1 MAHERPES
9 LTFGRLVVEQRRRLS
24 LSQTDVARR
33 VRNAAK
39 AEGRQSGAT
48 KQWVS
53 EIERT
58 GRIPHPDGLRWLAVA
73 IEVPIERLVDTA
85 DQQIRA
91 RSERR
96 DGQQLASERTLHGA
110 ARLLPSPI
118 ESQLPR
124 MLAGGFFTPIK
135 NGVANGVN
143 SDAAAMNAF
152 RAADRQVGGAHLYA
166 TVVHYLQSQVAPRLF
181 GATTDNDGPLTFCAA
196 AALTDMAGWM
206 AHDADR
212 NVLAQHHFQHALALA
227 GIGQDSQL
235 RAHILAGMSHM
246 ALHVGHPDEAMELA
260 GIGTAKLQEGPANPE
275 LAARLM
281 ALEARAHAAR
291 GESAACA
298 RLLLQ
303 AEQTLDTV
311 LPAERSTWISRF
323 DEGSLAGEA
332 ARSLRQLGQLARARQ
347 QAERVLTLRPVDRA
361 RSRAFGQLVLARVLI
376 EERDLDG
383 ASEVGRDVLDSTQAL
398 GSLLVVRQLQRLR
411 DLLAVNRSAPPVAQF
426 LEYLDEELRQRMV
439 MRNCASVW
447 CCTGRSAPMSPASR
461 SRERKDGLAAWRA
474 SKATPLPG
482 RPTLPRAMPSRPAS
496 ASPLTSSSAT
506 PHSASC
512 SWIPATSLIGIS
524 QVGWPRPTSP
534 PSRPLS
540 ARFER
545 SSA

>member
-9 LTFGRLVVEQRRRLS
+9 LPLGRLVVKQRRRLS
-24 LSQTDVARR
+24 LSQSDVARR

-73 IEVPIERLVDTA
+73 IEVPIERLVATA

-91 RSERR
+91 RSVPR
-96 DGQQLASERTLHGA
+96 DGQLTSERTLHGA
-110 ARLLPSPI
+110 ARLLPFPMNG
-118 ESQLPR
+118 QLPP
-124 MLAGGFFTPIK
+124 MLAGGLFTPIK
-135 NGVANGVN
+135 NGEVNGV
-143 SDAAAMNAF
+143 SGDAAAMNAF

-181 GATTDNDGPLTFCAA
+181 GATADDDGPLTFCAA

-227 GIGQDSQL
+227 GIGEDSQL
-235 RAHILAGMSHM
+235 RAHVLAGMSHL

-260 GIGTAKLQEGPANPE
+260 GFGTAKLREGPANPE

-323 DEGSLAGEA
+323 DEGALAGEA

-376 EERDLDG
+376 EERALDE

-398 GSLLVVRQLQRLR
+398 GSLLVLRQLQRLR
-411 DLLAVNRSAPPVAQF
+411 DLLAANRSAPPVAEF
-426 LEYLDEELRQRMV
+426 LEYLDEELRRRMV
-439 MRNCASVW
+439 LY
-447 CCTGRSAPMSPASR
+447 RSFSA
-461 SRERKDGLAAWRA
+461 DQ
-474 SKATPLPG
+474 
-482 RPTLPRAMPSRPAS
+482 PS
-496 ASPLTSSSAT
+496 
-506 PHSASC
+506 
-512 SWIPATSLIGIS
+512 
-524 QVGWPRPTSP
+524 
-534 PSRPLS
+534 
-540 ARFER
+540 
-545 SSA
+545 

>member
-9 LTFGRLVVEQRRRLS
+9 LPLGRLVVEQRRRLS
-24 LSQTDVARR
+24 LSQTDVTRR

-48 KQWVS
+48 KQWIS

-58 GRIPHPDGLRWLAVA
+58 GRVPHPDGLRWLAVA
-73 IEVPIERLVDTA
+73 IEVPIERLVAAA
-85 DQQIRA
+85 DQQVRA
-91 RSERR
+91 RSKPR
-96 DGQQLASERTLHGA
+96 DGQQPTSERTLPGA
-110 ARLLPSPI
+110 SRLLPFPMDG
-118 ESQLPR
+118 QQP
-124 MLAGGFFTPIK
+124 MVAGGFSTPIK
-135 NGVANGVN
+135 NGEVNGA
-143 SDAAAMNAF
+143 SGDAAAMNAF

-166 TVVHYLQSQVAPRLF
+166 TVVNYLQSQVAPRLF
-181 GATTDNDGPLTFCAA
+181 GATADDDGPLTFCAA

-212 NVLAQHHFQHALALA
+212 NALAQHHFQHALALA

-235 RAHILAGMSHM
+235 RAHILAGMSHL
-246 ALHVGHPDEAMELA
+246 ALHVGHPGEAMELA
-260 GIGTAKLQEGPANPE
+260 GVGTAKLREGPANPE
-275 LAARLM
+275 LIARLM

-332 ARSLRQLGQLARARQ
+332 ARSLRQLGELARARR

-376 EERDLDG
+376 EERDLDE
-383 ASEVGRDVLDSTQAL
+383 ASEVGRDVLNSTQAL

-411 DLLAVNRSAPPVAQF
+411 DLLAANRSAPSVAEF
-426 LEYLDEELRQRMV
+426 LEYLDEELRRRMV
-439 MRNCASVW
+439 LYRW
-447 CCTGRSAPMSPASR
+447 FSAD
-461 SRERKDGLAAWRA
+461 E
-474 SKATPLPG
+474 PG
-482 RPTLPRAMPSRPAS
+482 
-496 ASPLTSSSAT
+496 
-506 PHSASC
+506 
-512 SWIPATSLIGIS
+512 
-524 QVGWPRPTSP
+524 
-534 PSRPLS
+534 
-540 ARFER
+540 
-545 SSA
+545 

>member
-1 MAHERPES
+1 MAHERPKS
-9 LTFGRLVVEQRRRLS
+9 LPLGRLVLGQRHRLC
-24 LSQTDVARR
+24 LSQTDVVRR
-33 VRNAAK
+33 VHNAAK

-58 GRIPHPDGLRWLAVA
+58 RRIPQPDALRWLAAA
-73 IEVPIERLVDTA
+73 IEVPIERIVAAADEQRRHRRPDVTA
-85 DQQIRA
+85 GRLAAQGRA
-91 RSERR
+91 L
-96 DGQQLASERTLHGA
+96 QNTAS
-110 ARLLPSPI
+110 PP
-118 ESQLPR
+118 PP
-124 MLAGGFFTPIK
+124 LAGDFFVPIK
-135 NGVANGVN
+135 NGVANGVS

-181 GATTDNDGPLTFCAA
+181 GATTDSDGPLTFCAA

-212 NVLAQHHFQHALALA
+212 NVLAQQHFQHALALA
-227 GIGQDSQL
+227 GIGEDAQL
-235 RAHILAGMSHM
+235 RVHILAGMSHL

-260 GIGTAKLQEGPANPE
+260 GIGTAKLREGPANPE

-291 GESAACA
+291 GESAACG

-311 LPAERSTWISRF
+311 VPAERSTWISRF

-376 EERDLDG
+376 EERDLEE

-411 DLLAVNRSAPPVAQF
+411 DLLAADRSAPPVAEF
-426 LEYLDEELRQRMV
+426 LEYLDEELRRRMV
-439 MRNCASVW
+439 LY
-447 CCTGRSAPMSPASR
+447 RSFSAV
-461 SRERKDGLAAWRA
+461 E
-474 SKATPLPG
+474 PG
-482 RPTLPRAMPSRPAS
+482 
-496 ASPLTSSSAT
+496 
-506 PHSASC
+506 
-512 SWIPATSLIGIS
+512 
-524 QVGWPRPTSP
+524 
-534 PSRPLS
+534 
-540 ARFER
+540 
-545 SSA
+545 

>member
-1 MAHERPES
+1 MRWLTGYDVSSTSHPAGAPMAHERPES

-124 MLAGGFFTPIK
+124 MLAGGFFVPIK
-135 NGVANGVN
+135 NGVANGVS

-181 GATTDNDGPLTFCAA
+181 GATTDSDGPLTFCAA

-227 GIGQDSQL
+227 GIGEDSQL
-235 RAHILAGMSHM
+235 RTHILAGMSHL

-281 ALEARAHAAR
+281 ALEARAHAAQ
-291 GESAACA
+291 GDSAACA

-426 LEYLDEELRQRMV
+426 LEYLDEELRRRMV
-439 MRNCASVW
+439 LY
-447 CCTGRSAPMSPASR
+447 RSFSAD
-461 SRERKDGLAAWRA
+461 E
-474 SKATPLPG
+474 PG
-482 RPTLPRAMPSRPAS
+482 
-496 ASPLTSSSAT
+496 
-506 PHSASC
+506 
-512 SWIPATSLIGIS
+512 
-524 QVGWPRPTSP
+524 
-534 PSRPLS
+534 
-540 ARFER
+540 
-545 SSA
+545 

>member
-1 MAHERPES
+1 
-9 LTFGRLVVEQRRRLS
+9 
-24 LSQTDVARR
+24 
-33 VRNAAK
+33 
-39 AEGRQSGAT
+39 
-48 KQWVS
+48 
-53 EIERT
+53 
-58 GRIPHPDGLRWLAVA
+58 
-73 IEVPIERLVDTA
+73 
-85 DQQIRA
+85 
-91 RSERR
+91 
-96 DGQQLASERTLHGA
+96 
-110 ARLLPSPI
+110 
-118 ESQLPR
+118 

-181 GATTDNDGPLTFCAA
+181 GATADDDGPLTFCAA

-227 GIGQDSQL
+227 GIGEDSQL
-235 RAHILAGMSHM
+235 RAHVLAGMSHL

-260 GIGTAKLQEGPANPE
+260 GFGTAKLREGPANPE

-426 LEYLDEELRQRMV
+426 LEYLDEELRRRMV
-439 MRNCASVW
+439 LY
-447 CCTGRSAPMSPASR
+447 RSFSAD
-461 SRERKDGLAAWRA
+461 E
-474 SKATPLPG
+474 PG
-482 RPTLPRAMPSRPAS
+482 
-496 ASPLTSSSAT
+496 
-506 PHSASC
+506 
-512 SWIPATSLIGIS
+512 
-524 QVGWPRPTSP
+524 
-534 PSRPLS
+534 
-540 ARFER
+540 
-545 SSA
+545 

>member
-9 LTFGRLVVEQRRRLS
+9 LPLGRLVVEQRHRLC
-24 LSQTDVARR
+24 LSQTDVVRR
-33 VRNAAK
+33 VHNAAK

-58 GRIPHPDGLRWLAVA
+58 GRIPQPDALRWLAAA
-73 IEVPIERLVDTA
+73 IEVPIKRIVAASDEQRRHRRPDVTAGRLAAQGRVLHNTA
-85 DQQIRA
+85 
-91 RSERR
+91 S
-96 DGQQLASERTLHGA
+96 
-110 ARLLPSPI
+110 LPP
-118 ESQLPR
+118 
-124 MLAGGFFTPIK
+124 LAGDSFVPIK
-135 NGVANGVN
+135 NGVVHGVS
-143 SDAAAMNAF
+143 SDAAVMNAF

-181 GATTDNDGPLTFCAA
+181 GATTDDDGPLTFSAA

-227 GIGQDSQL
+227 GIGEDAQL
-235 RAHILAGMSHM
+235 RAHILAGMSHL

-260 GIGTAKLQEGPANPE
+260 GFGTAKLREGPANPE

-281 ALEARAHAAR
+281 ALEARAHAAW

-303 AEQTLDTV
+303 AEQTLDSV

-332 ARSLRQLGQLARARQ
+332 ARSLRRLGQLARARQ

-376 EERDLDG
+376 EERDLDE
-383 ASEVGRDVLDSTQAL
+383 ASEVGREVLDSTQAL

-411 DLLAVNRSAPPVAQF
+411 DLLAANRSASPVAQF
-426 LEYLDEELRQRMV
+426 LEYLDEELRRRMV
-439 MRNCASVW
+439 LY
-447 CCTGRSAPMSPASR
+447 RSFSAD
-461 SRERKDGLAAWRA
+461 E
-474 SKATPLPG
+474 PG
-482 RPTLPRAMPSRPAS
+482 
-496 ASPLTSSSAT
+496 
-506 PHSASC
+506 
-512 SWIPATSLIGIS
+512 
-524 QVGWPRPTSP
+524 
-534 PSRPLS
+534 
-540 ARFER
+540 
-545 SSA
+545 

>member
-9 LTFGRLVVEQRRRLS
+9 LPLGRLVAEQRHRLC
-24 LSQTDVARR
+24 LSQTDVVRR
-33 VRNAAK
+33 VHNATK

-58 GRIPHPDGLRWLAVA
+58 GRIPQPDALRWLAAAIEVA
-73 IEVPIERLVDTA
+73 IERIVAAADEQRRHRRPDVTAGRLAAQGRVLHNTA
-85 DQQIRA
+85 
-91 RSERR
+91 S
-96 DGQQLASERTLHGA
+96 
-110 ARLLPSPI
+110 LPP
-118 ESQLPR
+118 
-124 MLAGGFFTPIK
+124 LAGDSFVPIK
-135 NGVANGVN
+135 NGVAIGVS

-227 GIGQDSQL
+227 GIGEDSQL
-235 RAHILAGMSHM
+235 RAHVLAGMSHL

-260 GIGTAKLQEGPANPE
+260 GFGTAKLREGPANPE

-439 MRNCASVW
+439 LY
-447 CCTGRSAPMSPASR
+447 RSFSAD
-461 SRERKDGLAAWRA
+461 E
-474 SKATPLPG
+474 PG
-482 RPTLPRAMPSRPAS
+482 
-496 ASPLTSSSAT
+496 
-506 PHSASC
+506 
-512 SWIPATSLIGIS
+512 
-524 QVGWPRPTSP
+524 
-534 PSRPLS
+534 
-540 ARFER
+540 
-545 SSA
+545 

>member
-9 LTFGRLVVEQRRRLS
+9 LPLGRLVVEQRHRLC
-24 LSQTDVARR
+24 LSQTDVVRR
-33 VRNAAK
+33 VHNAAK

-58 GRIPHPDGLRWLAVA
+58 GRIPQPDALRWLAAA
-73 IEVPIERLVDTA
+73 IEVPIERIVAAADEQRRHRRPDVTA
-85 DQQIRA
+85 GR
-91 RSERR
+91 
-96 DGQQLASERTLHGA
+96 LAAQGRVLHNTA
-110 ARLLPSPI
+110 SLPP
-118 ESQLPR
+118 
-124 MLAGGFFTPIK
+124 LAGDSFVPIK
-135 NGVANGVN
+135 NGVAIGVS

-181 GATTDNDGPLTFCAA
+181 GATADDDGPLTFCAA

-212 NVLAQHHFQHALALA
+212 NMLAQHHFQHALALA
-227 GIGQDSQL
+227 GIGEDSQL
-235 RAHILAGMSHM
+235 RAHILAGMSHL
-246 ALHVGHPDEAMELA
+246 ALHVGHPDQAMELA
-260 GIGTAKLQEGPANPE
+260 GIGTAKLREGPANPE

-291 GESAACA
+291 RESAACA

-347 QAERVLTLRPVDRA
+347 QAERVVTLRPVDRA

-376 EERDLDG
+376 EERDLDE
-383 ASEVGRDVLDSTQAL
+383 ASEVGRDVLDNTQAL

-411 DLLAVNRSAPPVAQF
+411 DLLAADRSAPPVAEF
-426 LEYLDEELRQRMV
+426 LEYLDEELRRRMV
-439 MRNCASVW
+439 LY
-447 CCTGRSAPMSPASR
+447 RSFSAV
-461 SRERKDGLAAWRA
+461 E
-474 SKATPLPG
+474 PG
-482 RPTLPRAMPSRPAS
+482 
-496 ASPLTSSSAT
+496 
-506 PHSASC
+506 
-512 SWIPATSLIGIS
+512 
-524 QVGWPRPTSP
+524 
-534 PSRPLS
+534 
-540 ARFER
+540 
-545 SSA
+545 

>member
-1 MAHERPES
+1 MRWLTDYDVSSTSHPVGAPMAHERPES
-9 LTFGRLVVEQRRRLS
+9 FTLGRLVVEQRRRLS
-24 LSQTDVARR
+24 LSQSDVARR

-58 GRIPHPDGLRWLAVA
+58 ERIPHPDGLRWLAGA
-73 IEVPIERLVDTA
+73 IEVPIERLVATA
-85 DQQIRA
+85 DQRIRA

-96 DGQQLASERTLHGA
+96 DGQHLTSVRTLHGT
-110 ARLLPSPI
+110 ARLLPFPI
-118 ESQLPR
+118 EGQLPP
-124 MLAGGFFTPIK
+124 MLAGGFFTPIN
-135 NGVANGVN
+135 NGVVNGVN

-181 GATTDNDGPLTFCAA
+181 GAATDNDGPLTFSAA

-227 GIGQDSQL
+227 GVGEDAQL
-235 RAHILAGMSHM
+235 RAHILAGMSHL

-260 GIGTAKLQEGPANPE
+260 GIGTAKLREGPANPE

-291 GESAACA
+291 GESAAFA

-311 LPAERSTWISRF
+311 LSAEYSPWISRF
-323 DEGSLAGEA
+323 DEGSLAGDA
-332 ARSLRQLGQLARARQ
+332 ARSLRQLGELVRARQ

-376 EERDLDG
+376 EERDLDE
-383 ASEVGRDVLDSTQAL
+383 ASEVGRDVLESTQAL

-411 DLLAVNRSAPPVAQF
+411 DLLAANRSAPPVAQF
-426 LEYLDEELRQRMV
+426 LEYLDEELRRRMV
-439 MRNCASVW
+439 LY
-447 CCTGRSAPMSPASR
+447 RSFSAD
-461 SRERKDGLAAWRA
+461 E
-474 SKATPLPG
+474 PG
-482 RPTLPRAMPSRPAS
+482 
-496 ASPLTSSSAT
+496 
-506 PHSASC
+506 
-512 SWIPATSLIGIS
+512 
-524 QVGWPRPTSP
+524 
-534 PSRPLS
+534 
-540 ARFER
+540 
-545 SSA
+545 

>member
-9 LTFGRLVVEQRRRLS
+9 LSLGRLVVEQRRRLS

-33 VRNAAK
+33 VRYAAK

-73 IEVPIERLVDTA
+73 IEVPIERLVATA

-91 RSERR
+91 RRPEPR
-96 DGQQLASERTLHGA
+96 DGQQLTSERALHGA
-110 ARLLPSPI
+110 GRLLPSPMDG
-118 ESQLPR
+118 QLPP
-124 MLAGGFFTPIK
+124 MLAGGFVTPIK
-135 NGVANGVN
+135 NGVANGV
-143 SDAAAMNAF
+143 STDAAAMEAF

-181 GATTDNDGPLTFCAA
+181 GATADDDGPLTFCAA

-212 NVLAQHHFQHALALA
+212 NELAQHHFQHALVLA
-227 GIGQDSQL
+227 GIGEDSQL
-235 RAHILAGMSHM
+235 RAHILAGMSHL
-246 ALHVGHPDEAMELA
+246 ALHVGHPGEAMELA
-260 GIGTAKLQEGPANPE
+260 GIGTTKLREGPANPE

-281 ALEARAHAAR
+281 ALQARAHAAQ

-311 LPAERSTWISRF
+311 LLAERSTWISRF

-332 ARSLRQLGQLARARQ
+332 ARSMRQLGQLARARQ

-376 EERDLDG
+376 EERALEE

-411 DLLAVNRSAPPVAQF
+411 DLLAANRSAPPVAQF
-426 LEYLDEELRQRMV
+426 LEYLDEELRRRMV
-439 MRNCASVW
+439 LY
-447 CCTGRSAPMSPASR
+447 RSFSAV
-461 SRERKDGLAAWRA
+461 E
-474 SKATPLPG
+474 PG
-482 RPTLPRAMPSRPAS
+482 
-496 ASPLTSSSAT
+496 
-506 PHSASC
+506 
-512 SWIPATSLIGIS
+512 
-524 QVGWPRPTSP
+524 
-534 PSRPLS
+534 
-540 ARFER
+540 
-545 SSA
+545 